1 MLFKQLP
8 ALPAIS
14 SLPRPSALPTPAS
27 AKALVK
33 KIPMALAR
41 KAAIV
46 PFSLQKKLLSK
57 VMAQAFQEPLEDGDF
72 EFLENKW
79 MKVEISDI
87 GLCWFFSYGEDGN
100 LIVSD
105 YEIENASIRGNLKE
119 FIQLASRSE
128 DPDTLFFQRKLMIEG
143 DTEIGLEVKNLMDA
157 VDHDSLPPLL
167 KLIITKGSGLANK
180 LF

>member
-1 MLFKQLP
+1 MLFKQLQ

-14 SLPRPSALPTPAS
+14 SLPRPSALPMPPS
-27 AKALVK
+27 PKELVK

-46 PFSLQKKLLSK
+46 PFSLQKRLLSK
-57 VMAQAFQEPLEDGDF
+57 VMGQAFQEPLEDGDF
-72 EFLENKW
+72 EFLKNKW
-79 MKVEISDI
+79 MKIEISDI
-87 GLCWFFSYGEDGN
+87 GLCWFFSYSEEGH

-119 FIQLASRSE
+119 FIQLASRAE

-167 KLIITKGSGLANK
+167 KLILTKGAGLANK